1 MNRARRMARAR
12 RLLALTVLMA
22 SVGSA
27 CAIQPET
34 APNDLPAERSDVFG
48 DPATGDEAAGT
59 NRVYLLVPADTDQPE
74 RLRSVLR
81 DVPAEPA
88 AVLESL
94 FAGPNTAERD
104 EGLDTAIPADVDLL
118 STPRTVGE
126 VLTIDV
132 SDVFDALNTDSLQLA
147 VAQIVNTATTIEGVR
162 AVQLRVGGE
171 PRVWPL
177 GTGELTDRPLTAYDY
192 PGLVES
198 SQPAFPGIPSP
209 VG

>member
-1 MNRARRMARAR
+1 MTRTG
-12 RLLALTVLMA
+12 RLLAVAALMA

-27 CAIQPET
+27 CAIQPEA

-88 AVLESL
+88 DVLESL

-104 EGLDTAIPADVDLL
+104 EGLDTAIPADVTLL
-118 STPRTVGE
+118 SPPRTIGQ

-132 SDVFDALNTDSLQLA
+132 SDVFDDLNTDSLQLA
-147 VAQIVNTATTIEGVR
+147 VAQIVNTATAIEGVR
-162 AVQLRVGGE
+162 AVQLRVAGE
-171 PRVWPL
+171 SRVWPL
-177 GTGELTDRPLTAYDY
+177 GSGELTDRPLTAYDY

-209 VG
+209 SG

>member
-1 MNRARRMARAR
+1 MVVSLSIA
-12 RLLALTVLMA
+12 AL
-22 SVGSA
+22 GSG
-27 CAIQPET
+27 CSIQPES
-34 APNDLPAERSDVFG
+34 APNDLPAERSNVFG

-81 DVPAEPA
+81 DVPAQPA

-94 FAGPNTAERD
+94 FAGPNTEEGD
-104 EGLDTAIPADVDLL
+104 EGLDTAIPADVKLQ
-118 STPRTVGE
+118 STPRTVGQ

-132 SDVFDALNTDSLQLA
+132 NDVFDALNTESLQLA
-147 VAQIVNTATTIEGVR
+147 VAQIVNTATTIEGVGS
-162 AVQLRVGGE
+162 VQLRIDGE

-177 GTGELTDRPLTAYDY
+177 GSGELTDRPLTAFDY

-198 SQPAFPGIPSP
+198 SQPAFPGIPFP
-209 VG
+209 RT